1 MMTVTTAGVKV
12 QDTMAFYPFEPHAKG
27 SRRRA
32 LEPAERTNHAAHSS
46 YHGRT
51 ILSSRVEFN
60 AYRLQGRRV
69 CCIRASRCWRLDNG
83 VAARM
88 TTTTYDIR
96 AADGASHF
104 TPGPAGIRCRGETK
118 KEVGTM

>member
-1 MMTVTTAGVKV
+1 MRSTLKIEDLFSRIPCHCRVGLTALT
-12 QDTMAFYPFEPHAKG
+12 Q
-27 SRRRA
+27 A
-32 LEPAERTNHAAHSS
+32 LHWEEKFLA
-46 YHGRT
+46 
-51 ILSSRVEFN
+51 
-60 AYRLQGRRV
+60 GRRLN
-69 CCIRASRCWRLDNG
+69 CCELPDIVGVDARCILWR
-83 VAARM
+83 ARM